1 MYKNIEM
8 ERMAGT
14 LRRHLDR
21 QDIIGYAAARNTR
34 ILTNEL
40 QEYADIRNE
49 LVKKYGTAELDED
62 GEPTGVVEVKF
73 DSEEFPKFIEE
84 LDGFAK
90 IEHDPQLFK
99 IKYEEAI
106 GRLTGTE
113 LLEIE
118 WMFED

>member
-84 LDGFAK
+84 LDDFAK

-113 LLEIE
+113 LLELE

>member
-8 ERMAGT
+8 ENMAGT
-14 LRRHLDR
+14 LRKHLDR
-21 QDIIGYAAARNTR
+21 QDVIGYAAARNTR
-34 ILTNEL
+34 ILANEL
-40 QEYADIRNE
+40 QEYTATRNR
-49 LVKKYGTAELDED
+49 LVQKYGVEELDED
-62 GEPTGVVEVKF
+62 GAPTGVVEVRF
-73 DSEEFPKFIEE
+73 DSEEFPKFLEE

-90 IEHDPQLFK
+90 IEHDPPLFK